1 VNATS
6 EDLDNIPLSTV
17 SGFKEPALP
26 WYADQCLPFDI
37 TIAAAN
43 EYGAAASAK
52 LFGVEILN
60 EGFGTSVDDSVL
72 EQQATFI
79 ARSVLPL
86 QSVVGHRR
94 VEVIPRVVPGPNAK
108 RPRACEAPLLGFL
121 DVPAVEPM
129 TSVGP
134 A

>member
-1 VNATS
+1 MTNALVATKLFG
-6 EDLDNIPLSTV
+6 DWP
-17 SGFKEPALP
+17 G
-26 WYADQCLPFDI
+26 YADQCLPFDV

-43 EYGAAASAK
+43 KYGAAASAR

-86 QSVVGHRR
+86 QAVGRTNL
-94 VEVIPRVVPGPNAK
+94 IA
-108 RPRACEAPLLGFL
+108 A
-121 DVPAVEPM
+121 
-129 TSVGP
+129 
-134 A
+134 